1 MYAHKKVLKKYSVLT
16 RESDYFFIVSPINNQ
31 KATSLASQPDWRAEG
46 SFPT

>member
-1 MYAHKKVLKKYSVLT
+1 MLIKKTVLKKYSILT

-46 SFPT
+46 SFPA